1 MHIFRSVRKTA
12 DQAKS
17 LIENKVKDAEYN
29 LKALVQLDQR
39 PDLFFWEDDDEVS
52 QHVDFVLLASY
63 TGS

>member
-52 QHVDFVLLASY
+52 
-63 TGS
+63 